1 MTLIKFWEYKDYLRD
16 SSECL
21 NTILIEFRIK
31 KEDINKVLYRNVHG
45 VPNDKVLQMY
55 NNFQYFDFKRLPYYI
70 KKNRDRINFQ
80 VLNAFNYEQELNKMI
95 VNL

>member
-1 MTLIKFWEYKDYLRD
+1 MPLGD

-21 NTILIEFRIK
+21 NTLLIEFRIK

-55 NNFQYFDFKRLPYYI
+55 NNFQYFDFLLFPKGII
-70 KKNRDRINFQ
+70 KGLHAWQWF
-80 VLNAFNYEQELNKMI
+80 
-95 VNL
+95 